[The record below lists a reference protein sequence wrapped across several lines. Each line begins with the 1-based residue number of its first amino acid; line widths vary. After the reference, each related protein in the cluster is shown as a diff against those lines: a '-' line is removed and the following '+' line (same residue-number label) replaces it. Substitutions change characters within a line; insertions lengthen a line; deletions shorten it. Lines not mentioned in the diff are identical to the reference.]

1 MINHLGSD
9 ENNYLS
15 FEMYKLLLKLGY
27 DIEIKKILE
36 YYHSDF
42 MKNYIDFLYDK
53 KTEYKKIGDKSMM
66 MTYKILMNSL
76 YGSMLTRVEN
86 FRDFKIITNSKQ
98 ADFYTKRSNF
108 NSRVIINEDLT
119 VVEMNKIKCVYNS
132 PILIGSIIIQ
142 NSKVLLFD
150 YMYNKFPRLFGKENM
165 KIGYVDTDSIIFKIE
180 NMKNEGYQ
188 NIQKNNPDIF
198 GCKIGLM
205 EDEIDKNDEITEYI
219 GLSSKCYS
227 YITKNTNIVKTK
239 GISESYKSKYLN
251 HQEFRKV
258 LFDDKYLNKVEFNS
272 IKIKNQKLFTNKII
286 KDNVKNFNDKRFMI
300 DKFTSIPFELN
311 L

>member
-1 MINHLGSD
+1 
-9 ENNYLS
+9 
-15 FEMYKLLLKLGY
+15 
-27 DIEIKKILE
+27 
-36 YYHSDF
+36 
-42 MKNYIDFLYDK
+42 
-53 KTEYKKIGDKSMM
+53 M

-76 YGSMLTRVEN
+76 YGIMLTKVEN
-86 FRDFKIITNSKQ
+86 FRDFKIVTNPRQ

-119 VVEMNKIKCVYNS
+119 IIEMNRIKCVYNL
-132 PILIGSIIIQ
+132 PILIGSITLQ

-165 KIGYVDTDSIIFKIE
+165 KIGYVDTDSIIFK
-180 NMKNEGYQ
+180 NKDMKNEEYQ
-188 NIQKNNPDIF
+188 NIQKHNPDIF

-227 YITKNTNIVKTK
+227 YITKNTNTVKTK

-258 LFDDKYLNKVEFNS
+258 LFDDKDLNKVEFNS

-286 KDNVKNFNDKRFMI
+286 KNNVKNFNDKRFMI
-300 DKFTSIPFELN
+300 DKFTSIPVELN

>member
-1 MINHLGSD
+1 
-9 ENNYLS
+9 
-15 FEMYKLLLKLGY
+15 
-27 DIEIKKILE
+27 
-36 YYHSDF
+36 
-42 MKNYIDFLYDK
+42 
-53 KTEYKKIGDKSMM
+53 MM

-86 FRDFKIITNSKQ
+86 FRDFKMITNSKQ

-119 VVEMNKIKCVYNS
+119 IVEMNKIKCVYNS
-132 PILIGSIIIQ
+132 PILIGSIILQ

-165 KIGYVDTDSIIFKIE
+165 KIGYVDTDRIIFKIE
-180 NMKNEGYQ
+180 NMKNEEYQ
-188 NIQKNNPDIF
+188 NIQKNNPNIF

-205 EDEIDKNDEITEYI
+205 EDEIDENDEISEYI

-227 YITKNTNIVKTK
+227 YITKNTNTVKTK
-239 GISESYKSKYLN
+239 GISESYKSKSLN

-258 LFDDKYLNKVEFNS
+258 LFDDKDLNKVEFNS

-286 KDNVKNFNDKRFMI
+286 KKCE
-300 DKFTSIPFELN
+300 KFQ
-311 L
+311 